1 MMGKDKTRF
10 MIVCAPRT
18 GSTMLRLLLNSHSM
32 ICSHGE
38 VFNQNTIFGFVGI
51 DRKGEMKIG
60 KIEPPIYQML
70 SKIRDKDPVQFLH
83 EFVLYSGTFSAV
95 GFKILYGT
103 LWTSDCKSVF
113 NEVLEDND
121 IKIVHLTRENRLR
134 RFLSAHV
141 TANVTGVTVA
151 LSEDEKPK
159 VAKVSLSVDEC
170 ISDMRRVGA
179 EESRIRKEFSRHE
192 VFEITH
198 EEIVNSADSKL
209 VELQKFLGVEPE
221 PLTTPTVKLLSDDLR
236 DIVENYME
244 LCEAFRGTPHE
255 IYLE

>member
-1 MMGKDKTRF
+1 MIEKDKTRF

-38 VFNQNTIFGFVGI
+38 VFDQNVIFGFVGV
-51 DRKGEMKIG
+51 DRKGEMRTG
-60 KIEPPIYQML
+60 KIKPPIYQML
-70 SKIRDKDPVQFLH
+70 MEIRSKDPVRFLH

-103 LWTSDCKSVF
+103 LWASDCKGVF
-113 NEVLEDND
+113 NEVLDDND
-121 IKIVHLTRENRLR
+121 IKIIHLTRENRLR

-141 TANVTGVTVA
+141 ISNVTGVRLA

-159 VAKVSLSVDEC
+159 VAKISVPVDEC
-170 ISDMRRVGA
+170 ITDMIRVAA
-179 EESRIRKEFSRHE
+179 EESRIRKEFWRHE
-192 VFEITH
+192 VFEIMH
-198 EEIVNSADSKL
+198 EEIVNSAVGKL
-209 VELQKFLGVEPE
+209 DELQKFLGVEPE

-244 LCEAFRGTPHE
+244 LCEAFRGTPYE
-255 IYLE
+255 TYLE